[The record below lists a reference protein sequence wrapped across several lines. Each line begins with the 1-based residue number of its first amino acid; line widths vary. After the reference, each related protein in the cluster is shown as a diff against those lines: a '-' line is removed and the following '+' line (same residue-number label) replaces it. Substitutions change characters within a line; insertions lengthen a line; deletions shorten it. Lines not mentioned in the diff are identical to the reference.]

1 MDYTGIRVVTE
12 IRLGVEQDDNAVQLV
27 NAYLNA
33 GWVILAIHQRAYQ
46 SEGMSF
52 QTVYV
57 VGSFDYNPTYPETDG
72 DN

>member
-12 IRLGVEQDDNAVQLV
+12 IQLGVEQDYNAVQLV

-33 GWVILAIHQRAYQ
+33 GWVILAIHQRANQ
-46 SEGMSF
+46 ADGMSF

-57 VGSFDYNPTYPETDG
+57 LGSFDYNPTYPDADRDG
-72 DN
+72 